1 MFTRLIFGTTGAM
14 ANSDHLVGA
23 LVITVAIIATAE
35 VARVLRF
42 VNVAFGA
49 WLVAAPFLLVGAS
62 GTATVASV
70 VVGVGLSVLS
80 PPRGRRSRSE
90 ERRVGEGCVSPCRS
104 RWSPVH
110 TQKN

>member
-1 MFTRLIFGTTGAM
+1 MASPGTFWADTTRGITLPWTFAVSVMLGGFLMFTRLIFGTTGAM

-62 GTATVASV
+62 GTATVAKI
-70 VVGVGLSVLS
+70 
-80 PPRGRRSRSE
+80 GRASCR
-90 ERRVGEGCVSPCRS
+90 ERVCQYV
-104 RWSPVH
+104 
-110 TQKN
+110 